1 MEPRHALRPP
11 KRLGTRSVQPT
22 GNCRSPRVAPS
33 LLKGEKKEN
42 RNGSRR
48 VLPACHQ
55 EACRSTGQTSG
66 YSVRCG
72 TQDGLSESCE
82 DSPAACQ
89 METDIV
95 NMESDLRALLTV
107 HAKEHREQA
116 KQNHR
121 ETVALVSSL
130 GHNGM
135 RYRREATTRLR
146 AVVSE
151 IYSAPRVADMARRQP
166 RLGAIPGVSLDLTG
180 TDERKSVGFQ
190 RKRTEGKG

>member
-1 MEPRHALRPP
+1 MDSGENPAPP
-11 KRLGTRSVQPT
+11 LTAEHDDDKPLP
-22 GNCRSPRVAPS
+22 SPRGGHSREMEAADEAPAD
-33 LLKGEKKEN
+33 N
-42 RNGSRR
+42 
-48 VLPACHQ
+48 
-55 EACRSTGQTSG
+55 
-66 YSVRCG
+66 
-72 TQDGLSESCE
+72 
-82 DSPAACQ
+82 Q

-107 HAKEHREQA
+107 HAKEQREQA

-121 ETVALVSSL
+121 EMVALVSSL

-151 IYSAPRVADMARRQP
+151 IDSAPRVADMARRQP

-180 TDERKSVGFQ
+180 TDEQGNPWDFNLKEQWEKAERIIDEQQPLLLIGTPMCTAFSNIQNLSKA
-190 RKRTEGKG
+190 KRDPEVVRR